1 MAGTAPRDAISPE
14 MIDWLQGQVRDLADQ
29 QTAALSHLEQLRRQV
44 HSIAEQVIQAERSLR
59 EIDPKFIPFQG
70 VPGKLREIEESH
82 EHLRQEITS
91 NRSEVENALRV
102 AAAESQYDR
111 EERAELSRR
120 FEQAVQQ
127 LGVIAADTAR
137 VQTQAIQFTQTMQT
151 ITERQRQVEE
161 LGQHLATRVDRITEV
176 NHDMEARLV
185 REFKEHQDERFEV
198 VFERLQVVGEMVRRN
213 EEVIQAIA
221 AERSTREDLL
231 QEVGVLRDHQSRI
244 ETRLIVVEELGE
256 KLLTEIDK
264 AQADITL
271 LDGRHQGLG
280 ERVATIR
287 RDIAE
292 VVDHVREEFTKYSK
306 MQEKQRRAQI
316 QVLEQELREMK
327 FHSFHPPE
335 EP

>member
-1 MAGTAPRDAISPE
+1 
-14 MIDWLQGQVRDLADQ
+14 MIDWLQGQVRDLTDRQ
-29 QTAALSHLEQLRRQV
+29 AANLSHIEQLQRQI
-44 HSIAEQVIQAERSLR
+44 HELANQVIQSERAIR

-70 VPGKLREIEESH
+70 LPDKLREIEESH
-82 EHLRQEITS
+82 EHLRQEITA
-91 NRSEVENALRV
+91 NRADVENALRIS
-102 AAAESQYDR
+102 AAESQYDR

-127 LGVIAADTAR
+127 IQVIAADTAR
-137 VQTQAIQFTQTMQT
+137 VQQQTVQFTQTMQLLT
-151 ITERQRQVEE
+151 DRQREVEE
-161 LGQHLATRVDRITEV
+161 LAQHIATRLDRVVEV
-176 NHDMEARLV
+176 NRDMEGRLL
-185 REFKEHQDERFEV
+185 REYKDHQDERFEV

-213 EEVIQAIA
+213 EELIQSVAN
-221 AERSTREDLL
+221 ERSIREDLL
-231 QEVGVLRDHQSRI
+231 QDVGVLRDHQARL
-244 ETRLIVVEELGE
+244 ETRLVVVEEMSE
-256 KLLTEIDK
+256 KVLVEIDK

-292 VVDHVREEFTKYSK
+292 IIDHVRAEFAKFSK

-327 FHSFHPPE
+327 FHTLHPPE